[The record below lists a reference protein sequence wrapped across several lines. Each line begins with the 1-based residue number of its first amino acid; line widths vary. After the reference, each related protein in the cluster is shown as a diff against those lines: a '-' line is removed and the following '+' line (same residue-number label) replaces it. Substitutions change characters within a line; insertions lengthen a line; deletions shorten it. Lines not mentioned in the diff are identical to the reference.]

1 MKHFSSVTLRAK
13 AEKVANKVRKIVRMK
28 RAAIELEKQK
38 LIENEIKVINAQ
50 NESVE
55 DEEALEEEADLERG
69 VKTKKIEP
77 QAAEIKSDE
86 VEDVQAANEIDEDIE
101 DMDDNTFNDFFLF
114 RQPQLNKHTW
124 ETKPRPYR

>member
-1 MKHFSSVTLRAK
+1 MTLRAK

-28 RAAIELEKQK
+28 RAAIEQEKQK
-38 LIENEIKVINAQ
+38 LIESEIKVINAQ
-50 NESVE
+50 NEGEE
-55 DEEALEEEADLERG
+55 DEEALEDEADLECG

-77 QAAEIKSDE
+77 QAVEIKSD
-86 VEDVQAANEIDEDIE
+86 DVQAANEIDEDIE